1 MKTLPM
7 RALALASLM
16 GLAAGAH
23 ADNISLRFSF
33 GGATAGVQP
42 IHAERG
48 TFALSPDL
56 PAHAEGE
63 TWRVVVRDKAGAVL
77 HQRAIKNPRLR
88 HVETWDRH
96 TGAIDQ
102 TRTVQ
107 EASGAFEITV
117 PFGKEVASVEVEGA
131 AQASGRVS
139 RLGDVAA
146 MGTNQTSARFE
157 RSKLEQLLVQAQSMR
172 ATAAALDGTGSV
184 SAMATPT
191 AQTVHYSGPAAQRMD
206 YVFIGDGYTAAEMD
220 KWRADAQKV
229 INGFLADPLF
239 AANKNSM
246 NIHRVDI
253 ASNQTG
259 VDEPDRGI
267 YKDTA
272 MDGTFYC
279 YNIDRLLC
287 VNETKVFNIAGQV
300 LAPDSRD
307 VIIVVSNS
315 TRYGG
320 SGGRVG
326 TLSMHA
332 SATEIALHEIG
343 HTAFK
348 LADEYDYGTCSL
360 GSEPTEQ
367 NVSRVGTRA
376 VKWGSYIGANTPVPT
391 QPGQYANGTVGA
403 FQGAQYCS
411 SGKYRPTENS
421 RMRTL
426 GYPWHV
432 VNENLVKKVFAQ
444 YGGTTPGGVVQTGA
458 LSAGGTAYV
467 PSASPGYKQGG
478 AGTYRLT
485 LTGPTGAN
493 FNLYLYKWNGSAWSV
508 VASSTGATSSE
519 AINYNGTAGY
529 YYAAVYS
536 ASGSGTYTVN
546 YSFPAP

>member
-1 MKTLPM
+1 MNHLPL
-7 RALALASLM
+7 RAIALA
-16 GLAAGAH
+16 GLLGFGAGAH
-23 ADNISLRFSF
+23 AADNISLRFSF
-33 GGATAGVQP
+33 GAATAGIQP

-48 TFALSPDL
+48 TFAVTPDL
-56 PAHAEGE
+56 PAHAEGQ

-88 HVETWDRH
+88 HVETWDRQ

-107 EASGAFEITV
+107 DASGVFEITV
-117 PFGKEVASVEVEGA
+117 PFDKNVASVEVEGA
-131 AQASGRVS
+131 TQASGGRAGA
-139 RLGDVAA
+139 LGGMTA
-146 MGTNQTSARFE
+146 MAGATTARFE
-157 RSKLEQLLVQAQSMR
+157 RGALEQLLVQAKTMR
-172 ATAAALDGTGSV
+172 ATAALDGMGTV
-184 SAMATPT
+184 NAMATPT
-191 AQTVHYSGPAAQRMD
+191 AQTVHYTGPASQRMD

-253 ASNQTG
+253 ASNQSG

-272 MDGTFYC
+272 MDGSFYC

-307 VIIVVSNS
+307 VIVVVSNS

-348 LADEYDYGTCSL
+348 LADEYDYGTCDTSY
-360 GSEPTEQ
+360 EPTEQ
-367 NVSRVGTRA
+367 NVSRVGTRS
-376 VKWGSYIGANTPVPT
+376 VKWGSYIGASTPVPT

-485 LTGPTGAN
+485 LTGPTSAN

-519 AINYNGTAGY
+519 TINYNGTAGY